1 MVISMDIYPGKY
13 HFPGRYPV
21 VPTALSKSNFSCKRA
36 IPVKSTKQ
44 NAELTSMSDIIC
56 GYSLR

>member
-13 HFPGRYPV
+13 NFPGRYPV

-56 GYSLR
+56 G